1 MTSNLY
7 NIEDLKSDIEINKE
21 KISEEKVNIKTYNNQ
36 IKDVNERID
45 KGQKYRDEWIQKKHT
60 GIDKDLLR
68 VNPNDLDLRY
78 KELRV

>member
-1 MTSNLY
+1 MKV
-7 NIEDLKSDIEINKE
+7 IKKSISDE
-21 KISEEKVNIKTYNNQ
+21 KINIKTYDEQ

-68 VNPNDLDLRY
+68 VNPKRLRLRY
-78 KELRV
+78 KRL